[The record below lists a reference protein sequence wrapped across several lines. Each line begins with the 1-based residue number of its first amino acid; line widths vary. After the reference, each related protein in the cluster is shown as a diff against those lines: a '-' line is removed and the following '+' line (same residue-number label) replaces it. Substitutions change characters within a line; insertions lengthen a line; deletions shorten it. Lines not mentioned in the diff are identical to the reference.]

1 MICARRTSPAPSFCE
16 RVIRASLCA
25 SSSRN
30 ARTRRVIATS
40 PARTGT
46 PCNAPDPE
54 KSHPTYRMH
63 HLGRSSLDQGIESLR
78 KQREIGRRRETVVA
92 VLDQRNGGIAA
103 REPFGKAQAEPPR
116 HGLVAHA
123 MQQPYRPIDRDRL

>member
-25 SSSRN
+25 SSSLN

-54 KSHPTYRMH
+54 KSHPTYRIH
-63 HLGRSSLDQGIESLR
+63 HLEILWAGGERQA
-78 KQREIGRRRETVVA
+78 QRRVRPLANLGRRRCLH
-92 VLDQRNGGIAA
+92 LDL
-103 REPFGKAQAEPPR
+103 
-116 HGLVAHA
+116 GLVRS
-123 MQQPYRPIDRDRL
+123 PYKSALLRSSYLWSYPVRPG

>member
-16 RVIRASLCA
+16 RVIRASLGA
-25 SSSRN
+25 SSSLN

-40 PARTGT
+40 PARTSA

-63 HLGRSSLDQGIESLR
+63 HLGLFFSLLPLGPFQRVSLDFP
-78 KQREIGRRRETVVA
+78 EISQEYTHIITTPF
-92 VLDQRNGGIAA
+92 GIALLGSYHP
-103 REPFGKAQAEPPR
+103 EFPGSQTYKDLTGLILIEFELPR
-116 HGLVAHA
+116 
-123 MQQPYRPIDRDRL
+123 